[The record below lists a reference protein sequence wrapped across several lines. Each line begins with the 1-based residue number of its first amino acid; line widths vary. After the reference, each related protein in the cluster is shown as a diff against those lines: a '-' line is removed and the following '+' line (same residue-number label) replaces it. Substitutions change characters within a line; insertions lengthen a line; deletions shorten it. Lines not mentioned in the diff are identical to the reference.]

1 MSGRLA
7 GLARRWW
14 AGELGVAGTALDVTL
29 APAEAAYRL
38 GVNLRN
44 RAYDRSMLASTVAS
58 LPVIS
63 IGNIAVGGTGKTPF
77 TSWLARHLARRGEIP
92 AIVHGGYAQDEPE
105 LHRTWAPDIP
115 VFVDRDRVRAAGLA
129 HAAGATVVL
138 LDDAFQHRR
147 IRRDLD
153 IVLISVERWS
163 DTMRLLPRG
172 AWREPPAALERADVI
187 VCVRKTA
194 AVAEAVSVARAV
206 AERFDRPVMRV
217 QLHAAGWQREGAPAG
232 APTGP
237 CLLVAGLADPGLFVT
252 NARDAGAQVTTEL
265 LFPDHHEY
273 DDADAARI
281 RAAAAG
287 RTIITSAKDWVKLRG
302 RIDTAQALVL
312 TQEVVIEEGE
322 PLLEAALGRVL
333 Q

>member
-1 MSGRLA
+1 MSGRMA

-29 APAEAAYRL
+29 APAEAAYRM
-38 GVNLRN
+38 GIKLRN
-44 RAYDRSMLASTVAS
+44 RAYDRRMLASTVAP

-77 TSWLARHLARRGEIP
+77 TSWLALRLAQRGERP

-105 LHRTWAPDIP
+105 LHRTWAPEIP
-115 VFVDRDRVRAAGLA
+115 VFVDRDRVRAAGRA
-129 HAAGATVVL
+129 HAEGASVVL

-163 DTMRLLPRG
+163 DTVRLLPRG
-172 AWREPPAALERADVI
+172 AWREPPAALERADVL

-194 AVAEAVSVARAV
+194 TVEEAVSVARAV
-206 AERFDRPVMRV
+206 ASGSGRPVLRV
-217 QLHAAGWQREGAPAG
+217 HLRAAGWQRDGVPAA

-237 CLLVAGLADPGLFVT
+237 CLLVAGLADPGLFVM
-252 NARDAGAQVTTEL
+252 NARDAGALVTTEL

-302 RIDTAQALVL
+302 RVDAAETLVL

-322 PLLEAALGRVL
+322 PQLDAALGRVL
-333 Q
+333 R